1 MYSMISLKALKQQF
15 SKMVDAGNMQ
25 VPESSSSTLT
35 TARTYWKFRLK
46 WFKIS
51 VFLREK
57 DELFRGFLEIFGRK
71 KMWYLDDFL
80 RNSGKIFGQFLSG
93 ICGKA
98 YYLITSN
105 CPRVVLRSHYLFCHA
120 TLLHTKALRDLHITP
135 VEGWN
140 KIVHFASATLV
151 SKMIQIRKKQK
162 TNVDCL
168 QTFVE
173 TGNRVRSVL
182 VARKGRVRLP
192 AFCTIVWYL
201 VRQSTRLCCVWSFE
215 YFCLGKN
222 KCDETVWSRVDVLL

>member
-1 MYSMISLKALKQQF
+1 
-15 SKMVDAGNMQ
+15 
-25 VPESSSSTLT
+25 
-35 TARTYWKFRLK
+35 
-46 WFKIS
+46 
-51 VFLREK
+51 
-57 DELFRGFLEIFGRK
+57 
-71 KMWYLDDFL
+71 MWYLDDFL

-98 YYLITSN
+98 YYLITN
-105 CPRVVLRSHYLFCHA
+105 KCPRVVLRSHYLFCHA

-192 AFCTIVWYL
+192 AFCTIVWYV
-201 VRQSTRLCCVWSFE
+201 VRNLQGYVVFLIFRIFLF
-215 YFCLGKN
+215 G
-222 KCDETVWSRVDVLL
+222 